1 MPGQELLVARSSTIH
16 GRVFPFRSKIQS
28 PAIPHTEKGAKFR
41 LGYRPALDGM
51 RALAIF
57 GVMLV
62 HTDPIQLSGGAFGV
76 DVFFVL
82 SGFLITSILFE
93 EWATTGAISLKRF
106 YFRRV
111 LRLYPAMVTLVLA
124 FAVLHLTALRTGYGE
139 VVFAYRDHPNDAWRA
154 MSASL
159 FYFANW
165 AWGSGWVHLGPVE
178 HTWSLSIEEQFYLL
192 WPTLLLVMLR
202 FVRTRILILA
212 MIVVGIGFSMHW
224 RYEVW
229 QASPSWVRPY
239 AGLDTRA
246 DALLIGCGLGVIATA
261 NWLPTSR
268 GAPRIFALLAFAAV
282 VTLGWFVK
290 NAAAND
296 VYLYKGGFTI
306 VALSAAVIIGYVLVS
321 PTGIGA
327 RLLSTTG
334 LVRIG
339 RISYGMYLWHY
350 PIWRIVQQQR
360 LPTIKSAP
368 LQFVLTVSVAT
379 LSYVLIEKRFLRLK
393 SRFAAKPAPKTQP
406 VDTAT
411 PAPRRYSGAESMG
424 S

>member
-1 MPGQELLVARSSTIH
+1 MARFSLTQVRALPLL
-16 GRVFPFRSKIQS
+16 SKVQS
-28 PAIPHTEKGAKFR
+28 PAIEQTKTAPRFH

-82 SGFLITSILFE
+82 SGFLITSILLE
-93 EWATTGAISLKRF
+93 EWDTTGAISLKRF
-106 YFRRV
+106 YLRRV
-111 LRLYPAMVTLVLA
+111 LRLYPAMVTLVFV
-124 FAVLHLTALRTGYGE
+124 FALLHLTALRTGYGE
-139 VVFAYRDHPNDAWRA
+139 VVFAYRQHPDDAWRA
-154 MSASL
+154 MIAAL

-178 HTWSLSIEEQFYLL
+178 HTWSLSIEEQFYVL
-192 WPTLLLVMLR
+192 WPTMLLLMLR

-212 MIVVGIGFSMHW
+212 MIVVGIAISMHW
-224 RYEVW
+224 RYQVYS
-229 QASPSWVRPY
+229 ASPSWVRPY

-268 GAPRIFALLAFAAV
+268 WAQRTFALLAIAAA

-290 NAAAND
+290 HAAAND
-296 VYLYKGGFTI
+296 PSLYKGGFTI
-306 VALSAAVIIGYVLVS
+306 VALSAAVIIGYLLVS
-321 PTGIGA
+321 PTGIGV
-327 RLLSTTG
+327 RLLSITG

-360 LPTIKSAP
+360 LPTIKSVP
-368 LQFVLTVSVAT
+368 LQFVLSVTVAT
-379 LSYVLIEKRFLRLK
+379 LSYILIEKRFLRLK
-393 SRFAAKPAPKTQP
+393 SRFAVKLAPKVQP
-406 VDTAT
+406 VEAAV
-411 PAPRRYSGAESMG
+411 PAGRRYSSAESVG
-424 S
+424 P